1 MSLPN
6 FICLGAAKSGTT
18 TLYEILKQ
26 HPEIGVSSFKEPHFF
41 DNDINWNRGV
51 DWYKRTYFSKIENKK
66 IKGEFT
72 PTYLSSN
79 SSAKRIKT
87 TMGDNIKFIILLR
100 IRR

>member
-1 MSLPN
+1 MSLPD

-26 HPEIGVSSFKEPHFF
+26 HPEIVVSSFKEPHFF
-41 DNDINWNRGV
+41 DNDTNWDRGI
-51 DWYKRTYFSKIENKK
+51 DWYKEAYFSRIGNKK

-79 SSAKRIKT
+79 SSAKRIKST
-87 TMGDNIKFIILLR
+87 IGNNIKFIKSRL
-100 IRR
+100 